1 MILICV
7 RVGLLRMKTTFYGN
21 MISIIQQEK
30 DWSKFKKLRIRISVD
45 FKEILKRMKLR
56 EIEIVIKF
64 LANAN

>member
-1 MILICV
+1 
-7 RVGLLRMKTTFYGN
+7 MKTTFYGN